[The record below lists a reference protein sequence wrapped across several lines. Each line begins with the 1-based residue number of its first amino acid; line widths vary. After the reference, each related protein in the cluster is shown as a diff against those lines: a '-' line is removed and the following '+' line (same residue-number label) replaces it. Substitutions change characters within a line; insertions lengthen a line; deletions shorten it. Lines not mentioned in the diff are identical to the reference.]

1 MTTRRFTVYRSSIGG
16 WTTAVVIQGAGT
28 HKVAS
33 FGQDEDR
40 ARALAMDLNATLES
54 HLGHHAAAERA
65 RLNATGMDAPA
76 QRRR

>member
-1 MTTRRFTVYRSSIGG
+1 MTTRLFTVYRSSVSG
-16 WTTAVVIQGAGT
+16 WTVTTGDASR
-28 HKVAS
+28 KVAS